1 MTRPPTRDLELSVEL
16 DASPEDVFRAVTDG
30 TEIAKWLWPE
40 ARVTAPQGEKK
51 GSIWISFGA
60 GMSVEHEIEIFDAP
74 KRMRHPS
81 GKNAET
87 KAPLYAD
94 WTIEAREGGKA
105 TLRLVHSGFSASA
118 DWDDEFESH
127 ARGWRL
133 MLQNL
138 REYFAR
144 HAHEPAVHLPV
155 MSKIESPRQSI
166 WTALLGK
173 FGFTAVPNVGDPFRF
188 TTPKGDVLT
197 GVVDH
202 VVETRELAL
211 VVREYDDALL
221 RFTLEGKPDAP
232 STFSYYYVIM
242 YGAERERASELLAAA
257 GSALA
262 L

>member
-40 ARVTAPQGEKK
+40 ARVTAPQGDQK
-51 GSIWISFGA
+51 GSIWISFGE

-74 KRMRHPS
+74 KRLRHPS
-81 GKNAET
+81 GKNGET

-94 WTIEAREGGKA
+94 WLVEAREGGKT

-118 DWDDEFESH
+118 DWDDEFEAH
-127 ARGWRL
+127 ARGWKL

-155 MSKIESPRQSI
+155 MSKIESPRGKI
-166 WTALLGK
+166 WTSLLGK
-173 FGFTAVPNVGDPFRF
+173 FGFAALPKVGDPFRF

-197 GVVDH
+197 GVVDY
-202 VVETRELAL
+202 VAETRVLAL

-221 RFTLEGKPDAP
+221 RFTLEGKPDAL
-232 STFSYYYVIM
+232 STYGYYYVIM
-242 YGAERERASELLAAA
+242 YGAGRERASELLAAA
-257 GSALA
+257 GSGMAL
-262 L
+262 